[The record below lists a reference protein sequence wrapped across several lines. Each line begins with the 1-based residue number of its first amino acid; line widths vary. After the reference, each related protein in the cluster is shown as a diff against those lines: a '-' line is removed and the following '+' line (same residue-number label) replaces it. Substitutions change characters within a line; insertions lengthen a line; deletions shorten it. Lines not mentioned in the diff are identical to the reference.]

1 MFSHTKEKPIHSDG
15 FFFGYGCGLEEGGL
29 AEGKAKKC
37 PGDTFLAR
45 GRVHGWQA
53 ASGTGVDCHPF
64 FVLRVMRSASIAR
77 PVSEGSA
84 AGGGGSDPSAVQRS
98 IFSRR
103 L

>member
-1 MFSHTKEKPIHSDG
+1 MFSHTKEKTIHSDG

-53 ASGTGVDCHPF
+53 ASGTGVDF
-64 FVLRVMRSASIAR
+64 
-77 PVSEGSA
+77 
-84 AGGGGSDPSAVQRS
+84 AGHRKRGQATDH
-98 IFSRR
+98 